1 MNKDKQLFHEKV
13 AERLIEQLQAGT
25 APWQKPWKAGEP
37 GAFMP
42 MNPVTGNRY
51 KGINAIHLMSQGFA
65 DVRWMTYKQAAA
77 GDAQV
82 RKGKK
87 GTAIQYWKFS
97 EEQTAVDGD
106 GKPILDAKGESAK
119 HSVQLERPR
128 VFFATVFN
136 AEQIDG
142 LPAATARTD
151 KQWNPLDRVE
161 QIIELSGASIR
172 HGEQNR
178 AFYRLSTDS
187 IHLPN
192 KDQFPTAHAYYATA
206 LHELGH
212 WTGHASRLAR
222 DLAHPFGS
230 EAYAKEELRAEIASM
245 ILGDE
250 LGIGHDPEQHAA
262 YVGSWIKALQD
273 DPLEI
278 FRAAADAEKIQSY
291 VLGMAIV
298 REEALTTKQEAN
310 VISSAGNHADELQ
323 SMLAQIDSRV
333 TANEFEEAVKLALLN
348 EQRVRSDSGSS
359 NEDISAAKEVRKNA
373 EFALVFNDADLQR
386 RIARERDRLAAVP
399 ANSGAG
405 ADDPITPE
413 PAKLFLDVPYKQ
425 KEAVKALGAKWD
437 RGAQSWFIPAG
448 VDPGP
453 LVPWTKVAPLAGHG
467 SSKNVDAVGSVG
479 SQESDDRRVFLAVP
493 YRQRALAKSAG
504 AKWDKTAK
512 SWYASNTAD
521 MTILARWKSETV
533 LVQQSP
539 AMSPREEFAEALR
552 SVGCV
557 VSGGHPM
564 MDGET
569 HRISVVGEKH
579 SEKAGSGFYVGRLD
593 GHPAG
598 YIKNNKTGDEMK
610 WKAKGYSLDPEQR
623 AQMVAEAANKM
634 RAREAE
640 HERLQKRTAERLE
653 KQLSQLRSIEAPTP
667 YMVVKGIEPHSGA
680 LTDSEG
686 RKTYIPATDVDGKL
700 WSIQYIHD
708 DGTKRFAKHSRV
720 EGCFHAVGGI
730 EKLIDAPAL
739 VVGEGYATAA
749 SLAQSL
755 GFATVAAFNSG
766 NLVQVAVALKA
777 KFPDKAIIFA
787 GDDDRHLEA
796 THGVNPGREK
806 ALEAA
811 TAVGGTALL
820 PIFAPGEMSA
830 RPKDFTD
837 FNDLVNKSELGIE
850 GLNRQV
856 RPLVNAAIERHKEQ
870 AQQRKA
876 QVLASS
882 ADHRG
887 ATRIS

>member
-1 MNKDKQLFHEKV
+1 MNKDKKPFHEKV

-77 GDAQV
+77 AEAQV
-82 RKGKK
+82 RKGEK

-97 EEQTAVDGD
+97 EEQNAVDGD

-142 LPAATARTD
+142 LPAAAARTD
-151 KQWNPLDRVE
+151 KQWHPLDRAE
-161 QIIELSGASIR
+161 RILELSGASIR

-192 KDQFPTAHAYYATA
+192 KDQFLTADLYYATA

-250 LGIGHDPEQHAA
+250 LGLGHDPAQHAA

-310 VISSAGNHADELQ
+310 VISSAGNNGDELR
-323 SMLAQIDSRV
+323 SMISQIDSPA
-333 TANEFEEAVKLALLN
+333 TANEYEEAVKLALLN

-359 NEDISAAKEVRKNA
+359 NEDISAAKEARKNA
-373 EFALVFNDADLQR
+373 EFALAFNDADLQR
-386 RIARERDRLAAVP
+386 RIAVEWDRLAALP

-405 ADDPITPE
+405 SDHPITPE
-413 PAKLFLDVPYKQ
+413 PAKVFLDVPYKQ
-425 KEAVKALGAKWD
+425 KEVVKALGAKWD
-437 RGAQSWFIPAG
+437 RGAQLWFIPAG

-453 LVPWTKVAPLAGHG
+453 LVPWTKVAPLAGPG
-467 SSKNVDAVGSVG
+467 SGNKVDAVALAD
-479 SQESDDRRVFLAVP
+479 SQGNDDRRVFLAVP
-493 YRQRALAKSAG
+493 YRQRAPAKSAG

-521 MTILARWKSETV
+521 MSILARWKSETV

-539 AMSPREEFAEALR
+539 AMPPREEFAEALR

-564 MDGET
+564 MDGAT

-579 SEKAGSGFYVGRLD
+579 SEKAGSGFYVGHLD

-610 WKAKGYSLDPEQR
+610 WKAKGYSLDPEQKAR
-623 AQMVAEAANKM
+623 MVAEAADKM
-634 RAREAE
+634 RARDAE
-640 HERLQKRTAERLE
+640 HERLQQRTAERLE
-653 KQLSQLRSIEAPTP
+653 KQLSQFRSIESPTP
-667 YMVVKGIEPHSGA
+667 YMIAKGIDVHAGA

-686 RKTYIPATDVDGKL
+686 RKTYLPATDVNGKM
-700 WSIQYIHD
+700 WSMQYIGD

-720 EGCFHAVGGI
+720 EGCFHVVGGI
-730 EKLIDAPAL
+730 DRLKDAPAL
-739 VVGEGYATAA
+739 VIGEGYATAA
-749 SLAQSL
+749 SLAESL

-766 NLVQVAVALKA
+766 NLVHVATVLQA
-777 KFPDKAIIFA
+777 KFPDKTVVIA
-787 GDDDRHLEA
+787 GDDDAHLEA
-796 THGVNPGREK
+796 TQGVNPGREK
-806 ALEAA
+806 AQEAA
-811 TAVGGTALL
+811 SAVGGTVLL
-820 PIFAPGEMSA
+820 PIFAPGEVA
-830 RPKDFTD
+830 TRPNDFTD
-837 FNDLVNKSELGIE
+837 FNDLANKSVLGIE

-856 RPLVNAAIERHKEQ
+856 RSVVNAAIERHKSQAEQ
-870 AQQRKA
+870 LD
-876 QVLASS
+876 LALTSGV
-882 ADHRG
+882 DHRR
-887 ATRIS
+887 ATKIS

>member
-1 MNKDKQLFHEKV
+1 MNKDKKPFHEKV

-25 APWQKPWKAGEP
+25 APWQKPWQAGEP

-65 DVRWMTYKQAAA
+65 DVRWMTYKQAATA
-77 GDAQV
+77 DAQV
-82 RKGKK
+82 RKGEK

-151 KQWNPLDRVE
+151 KQWNPLDRAE
-161 QIIELSGASIR
+161 RIIELSGASIR

-192 KDQFPTAHAYYATA
+192 KDQFPTADAYYATA

-250 LGIGHDPEQHAA
+250 LGICHDPEQHAA
-262 YVGSWIKALQD
+262 YVGSWIKALED

-278 FRAAADAEKIQSY
+278 FRAAADAEEIQSY

-323 SMLAQIDSRV
+323 SMLAQIDSRA
-333 TANEFEEAVKLALLN
+333 TANEFEEAVKRALLN

-373 EFALVFNDADLQR
+373 EFALAFNDADLQR
-386 RIARERDRLAAVP
+386 RIAVERDRLAAVP

-405 ADDPITPE
+405 SDDPITPE
-413 PAKLFLDVPYKQ
+413 PAKVFLDVPYKQ
-425 KEAVKALGAKWD
+425 KEVVKALGAKWD

-579 SEKAGSGFYVGRLD
+579 SEKAGSGFYVGHLD

-598 YIKNNKTGDEMK
+598 YIRNNKTGDEMK
-610 WKAKGYSLDPEQR
+610 WKAKGYSLDPEQK

-634 RAREAE
+634 LARDAE
-640 HERLQKRTAERLE
+640 HKRLQQRTAERLE

-667 YMVVKGIEPHSGA
+667 YMVAKGIDVHAGA

-686 RKTYIPATDVDGKL
+686 RKTYLPATDVNGKL
-700 WSIQYIHD
+700 WSMQYIID

-720 EGCFHAVGGI
+720 DGCFHVVGGNDRL
-730 EKLIDAPAL
+730 KDAPAL
-739 VVGEGYATAA
+739 VIGEGYATAA

-755 GFATVAAFNSG
+755 GFATIAAFNSG
-766 NLVQVAVALKA
+766 NLVHVATALQA
-777 KFPDKAIIFA
+777 KFPDKAVIIA
-787 GDDDRHLEA
+787 GDDDGHLEA
-796 THGVNPGREK
+796 TQGVNPGRAK
-806 ALEAA
+806 AQDAA
-811 TAVGGTALL
+811 SAVGGTVLL
-820 PIFAPGEMSA
+820 PIFAPGEMLA

-837 FNDLVNKSELGIE
+837 FNDLANKSVLGIE

-856 RPLVNAAIERHKEQ
+856 RPIVNAVIERHKNQVEQ
-870 AQQRKA
+870 LGPVVTSR
-876 QVLASS
+876 
-882 ADHRG
+882 ADHRR
-887 ATRIS
+887 ATKIS

>member
-1 MNKDKQLFHEKV
+1 MNKDKKPFHEKV

-25 APWQKPWKAGEP
+25 APWQKPWKAGDP

-77 GDAQV
+77 ADAQV
-82 RKGKK
+82 RKGEK

-119 HSVQLERPR
+119 QSVQLERPR

-136 AEQIDG
+136 AGQIDG
-142 LPAATARTD
+142 LPAATVRTD
-151 KQWNPLDRVE
+151 KQWNPLDRAE
-161 QIIELSGASIR
+161 RIIELSRASIR

-192 KDQFPTAHAYYATA
+192 KDQFPTADAYYATA

-310 VISSAGNHADELQ
+310 LISSAATHEDELP
-323 SMLAQIDSRV
+323 SMLAQIDSRA
-333 TANEFEEAVKLALLN
+333 TANESEEAVKLALLN
-348 EQRVRSDSGSS
+348 EQRVRSDAGSS
-359 NEDISAAKEVRKNA
+359 NEDISAAKDVRKNA
-373 EFALVFNDADLQR
+373 EFALAFNDADLQR
-386 RIARERDRLAAVP
+386 RIALERDRLAAVP
-399 ANSGAG
+399 TNSGAG

-413 PAKLFLDVPYKQ
+413 PAKVFLDVPYKQ

-437 RGAQSWFIPAG
+437 RRAQSWFIPAG

-453 LVPWTKVAPLAGHG
+453 LVPWTKIAPLSGHG
-467 SSKNVDAVGSVG
+467 SSKNVEAVGSVDSQG
-479 SQESDDRRVFLAVP
+479 SDGRRVFLAVP

-521 MTILARWKSETV
+521 MTILARWKSEAV
-533 LVQQSP
+533 LAQQSP
-539 AMSPREEFAEALR
+539 AMSPREEFAAALR

-579 SEKAGSGFYVGRLD
+579 SEKAGSGFYVGHLD

-610 WKAKGYSLDPEQR
+610 WKAKGYSLDPEQK

-640 HERLQKRTAERLE
+640 HERLQQRTAEHLE

-667 YMVVKGIEPHSGA
+667 YMVAKGIDVHAGA

-686 RKTYIPATDVDGKL
+686 RKTYIPAVDVDGKL
-700 WSIQYIHD
+700 WSMQYIID

-720 EGCFHAVGGI
+720 EGCFHVVGGI
-730 EKLIDAPAL
+730 DRLKDAPAL
-739 VVGEGYATAA
+739 VIGEGYATAA

-766 NLVQVAVALKA
+766 NLVHVATALQA
-777 KFPDKAIIFA
+777 KFPDKTVIIA
-787 GDDDRHLEA
+787 GDDDGHLEA
-796 THGVNPGREK
+796 TQGVNPGREK
-806 ALEAA
+806 AREAA
-811 TAVGGTALL
+811 SAVGGAVLL

-837 FNDLVNKSELGIE
+837 FNDLANKSVLGID

-856 RPLVNAAIERHKEQ
+856 CSIVNAAIERHKSQAEQ
-870 AQQRKA
+870 LG
-876 QVLASS
+876 LALTSG
-882 ADHRG
+882 ADHRR
-887 ATRIS
+887 ATKIS